1 MPVPARKSAWVRP
14 MFDSIAPRYDL
25 LNRLISFGMDRSWRR
40 HAVTAALTGRPRL
53 MVDVG
58 TGTGDLAFEF
68 AGRDTSGT
76 TIIGLDF
83 SAPMLGIGRQR
94 AKNVSGSDRIHFVA
108 GDALDLPLPG
118 ESVDVVVS
126 AFVLRN
132 LDSLP
137 AAFAAMAKAIRRGG
151 RLVLLEMTPIR
162 QPVFRFFFRL
172 YFRRWVPVL
181 GRLISRHPDA
191 YTWLPESV
199 DNFIGPEEVSAQ
211 LEASGFADVQ
221 VKRLAFG
228 TVAMHVATRR

>member
-40 HAVTAALTGRPRL
+40 HAVTAALSGRPRL
-53 MVDVG
+53 MLDVG

-68 AGRDTSGT
+68 AGRDTNGT

-83 SAPMLGIGRQR
+83 SAPMLGVGRQR
-94 AKNVSGSDRIHFVA
+94 ARNVPGSDHIQFVA
-108 GDALDLPLPG
+108 GDAPD
-118 ESVDVVVS
+118 
-126 AFVLRN
+126 AF
-132 LDSLP
+132 S
-137 AAFAAMAKAIRRGG
+137 AMAKAIRRGG

-199 DNFIGPEEVSAQ
+199 DNFIGPDEVSAQ
-211 LEASGFADVQ
+211 LEANGFVDVQ
-221 VKRLAFG
+221 VTRLAFG